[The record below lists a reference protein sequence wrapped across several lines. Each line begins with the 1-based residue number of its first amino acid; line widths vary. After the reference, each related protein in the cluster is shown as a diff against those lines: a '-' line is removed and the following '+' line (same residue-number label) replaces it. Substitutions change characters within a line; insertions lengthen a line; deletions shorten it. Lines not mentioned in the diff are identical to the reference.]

1 MAFGRARGAMDSGIN
16 PWQLKDFEESLDHWI
31 SLESLTTI
39 CARGHCLGADAVRRS
54 LSGRPSRTW
63 IRQLVVRAHSRI
75 GPGRSNRR
83 LLVFDHRQGAARKVQ
98 QFRHSETAVVID
110 ARTCLLTYRE
120 ALAS

>member
-31 SLESLTTI
+31 SLESPDDDLRLVVTAWVLTRFDDPSR
-39 CARGHCLGADAVRRS
+39 C
-54 LSGRPSRTW
+54 PSRTW

-75 GPGRSNRR
+75 GPGRSNCR
-83 LLVFDHRQGAARKVQ
+83 LLLFDHRQGAARKVQ

-110 ARTCLLTYRE
+110 AR
-120 ALAS
+120 ALSVNL